1 MMENILE
8 KVENYWDKRSEG
20 YSEVNVAELNSYK
33 MDVWKELINR
43 HKPAVIGRK
52 LRVLDIGT
60 GPGFFAITMA
70 SCGYDVTAVDYTD
83 AMLHKAK
90 RNAQNY
96 RNQIKFMQMDAHQLN
111 FEDSCFDLIITRNLT
126 WNLERPDDA
135 YREWHRV
142 LAPGGKMLNFDAN
155 WYLHLY
161 DEEKREAYFKDRV
174 NSEVEGVNDHY
185 VRTDT
190 TAMEEIAKN
199 LPLSRTMRPQWDAA
213 VLINTG
219 FKKVMVEQG
228 IGELVWDKE
237 EQVNYASTPMFMI
250 SAEK

>member
-1 MMENILE
+1 MPKI
-8 KVENYWDKRSEG
+8 
-20 YSEVNVAELNSYK
+20 
-33 MDVWKELINR
+33 
-43 HKPAVIGRK
+43 
-52 LRVLDIGT
+52 T
-60 GPGFFAITMA
+60 G
-70 SCGYDVTAVDYTD
+70 
-83 AMLHKAK
+83 
-90 RNAQNY
+90 
-96 RNQIKFMQMDAHQLN
+96 NQIKFMQMDAHQLN